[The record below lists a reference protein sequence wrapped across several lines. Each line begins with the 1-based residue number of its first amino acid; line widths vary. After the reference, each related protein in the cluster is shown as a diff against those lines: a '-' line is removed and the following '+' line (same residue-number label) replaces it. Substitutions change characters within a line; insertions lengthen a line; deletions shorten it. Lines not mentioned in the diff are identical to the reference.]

1 MSVGRQADGNF
12 IRRGDSVSLFTVP
25 KILTILESI
34 VLCRML
40 FQGKNMVKT
49 VADSNTETAGDSQ
62 NQAIVMVSSIP
73 SGAIGIHWLIA
84 LRWVAVLGQL
94 LVVLVVNYLFDVPL
108 ELFPLLTAIGVT
120 ALSNLLL
127 TVWFFRNRDLLKERE
142 RSRLWSALFTVVMG
156 VDLLLLTVMLYFS
169 GGPGNP
175 FWIFYFVNLCLV
187 GIELSASVAWCLNL
201 LAICCFAFLL
211 YDHHPL
217 QVEVLQDYLPAIRKT
232 GIITLAHSGAL
243 CSFMTCASVV
253 IFFST
258 FITGKLRTREILIR
272 DLEAKRIRG
281 EKLEALGTLAAG
293 AAHELST
300 PLGSIAI
307 IAGEIQHGL
316 SVSQSQQN
324 EANHSHLL
332 EDIAL
337 IRSEL
342 DRCRFILNHMSAQAG
357 EETIEKKESLT
368 GKELLNLIMKEVK
381 QPSRVITSL
390 SAEAENCRVRVSPYV
405 TAQALRG
412 TIKNALEASPPDANV
427 RVKIDCQNGKL
438 VLTVIDAGNGIPD
451 QILSRI
457 GEPFFTTKRTG
468 KGMGLGVF
476 LARTVVERLGG
487 TMQIDSTKDRGTT
500 VVCRIPCQA
509 E

>member
-1 MSVGRQADGNF
+1 M
-12 IRRGDSVSLFTVP
+12 
-25 KILTILESI
+25 
-34 VLCRML
+34 
-40 FQGKNMVKT
+40 KT
-49 VADSNTETAGDSQ
+49 TADSNTKAAELSQ
-62 NQAIVMVSSIP
+62 QQGAVAIP
-73 SGAIGIHWLIA
+73 PGTIGIHWFIT

-94 LVVLVVNYLFDVPL
+94 LVVLVVNYFFAVPL
-108 ELFPLLTAIGVT
+108 ELLPLAAAIGVT
-120 ALSNLLL
+120 ALSNFLL
-127 TVWFFRNRDLLKERE
+127 TAWFLRAHDPLEERE
-142 RSRLWSALFTVVMG
+142 RSRLWSAIFSAVMA
-156 VDLLLLTVMLYFS
+156 VDLLLLTAMLYFS

-187 GIELSASVAWCLNL
+187 GIELSAPVAWSLNF
-201 LAICCFAFLL
+201 LAIFCYAFLL

-217 QVEVLQDYLPAIRKT
+217 QVAVFQDYLPAIRKT
-232 GIITLAHSGAL
+232 GVITLAHNGAL
-243 CSFMTCASVV
+243 CAFITCASVI

-258 FITGKLRTREILIR
+258 FITGKLRRREILIR

-307 IAGEIQHGL
+307 IAGEIQHSL
-316 SVSQSQQN
+316 SVSRSQQD
-324 EANHSHLL
+324 EANHSHLM

-357 EETIEKKESLT
+357 EETIEKKDSLT
-368 GKELLNLIMKEVK
+368 GKELLDLIMKEVK

-390 SAEAENCRVRVSPYV
+390 SPEAESCRVRVSPYV

-412 TIKNALEASPPDANV
+412 TIKNALEASPPHANV
-427 RVKIDCQNGKL
+427 RVKLDCENGML
-438 VLTVIDAGNGIPD
+438 VLTVIDAGDGIPD

-500 VVCRIPCQA
+500 VVCRIPCQTG
-509 E
+509 